1 MVVTRRADRSIW
13 VNMSKGGLCM
23 CVSAGKKLYKRQG
36 EVESCFLL
44 QLFVMSSE
52 ESIKKAKSA
61 LQKACENGTSQVKRY
76 TLSHSLYTVLLHY
89 VDWLPTSF
97 SFSFFSPDTIG
108 TTIPPRNTT
117 ALLLRSAVDRVIF
130 SFYYTLTLCQQ
141 PLSLYSLWQ
150 HMLCAV
156 I

>member
-97 SFSFFSPDTIG
+97 SFSFFFT
-108 TTIPPRNTT
+108 
-117 ALLLRSAVDRVIF
+117 
-130 SFYYTLTLCQQ
+130 
-141 PLSLYSLWQ
+141 
-150 HMLCAV
+150 
-156 I
+156 